1 MKIKMRSISFLDGSY
16 PVKTMITDREDW
28 QSRSGWQD
36 DDSRKSII
44 EDHLHT
50 PLKRVIYA
58 RETHSGS
65 VYSVSDNDVSGALE
79 TISEDLRIGPAG
91 GYDAVVTAAP
101 GILLCV
107 WTADCIPLFLYD
119 TVKHAAAIAH
129 CGWRGICGGIAENTL
144 EVMSRRF
151 GSSPGNILA
160 AFGPG
165 ICADCYEV
173 GSELIE
179 AFSSRFP
186 RKELGELFLP
196 KGNGKCLLDLRK
208 AVSFILLREGIRSD
222 RIHDTG
228 ICSYESG
235 DFASYR
241 RNGPSEASRQ
251 TLSGIVLL

>member
-1 MKIKMRSISFLDGSY
+1 MRSISFLDGRY
-16 PVKTMITDREDW
+16 PVKTIITDRQDW
-28 QSRSGWQD
+28 QSHAGWQVD
-36 DDSRKSII
+36 VFRKNII

-65 VYSVSDNDVSGALE
+65 VFSVSDNDGSGTLEAVSE
-79 TISEDLRIGPAG
+79 ELRIGPAG
-91 GYDAVVTAAP
+91 GFDAVVTAVP
-101 GILLCV
+101 GLLLCV

-119 TVKHAAAIAH
+119 TEKHAAAIAH

-144 EVMSRRF
+144 KVMWQRF
-151 GSSPGNILA
+151 GSSPENILA

-173 GSELIE
+173 GSDLIE
-179 AFSSRFP
+179 AFSSRFS
-186 RKELGELFLP
+186 RKELGELFRP
-196 KGNGKCLLDLRK
+196 KENGKCLLDLRK
-208 AVSFILLREGIRSD
+208 AVAFILLREGLRPD

-228 ICSYESG
+228 ICSYESEN
-235 DFASYR
+235 FASYR

>member
-1 MKIKMRSISFLDGSY
+1 MQSITFLDDSY
-16 PVKTMITDREDW
+16 PVKTVISDREDW
-28 QSRSGWQD
+28 QRPSGWQD
-36 DDSRKSII
+36 ADSRKNII
-44 EDHLHT
+44 EAYLQT
-50 PLKRVIYA
+50 PLKRVYYA

-65 VYSVSDNDVSGALE
+65 VFSISDKDMSDTLE
-79 TISEDLRIGPAG
+79 TVSEACRIGPSG
-91 GYDAVVTAAP
+91 GYDAMVTAVP

-119 TVKHAAAIAH
+119 TAKHAAAIAH
-129 CGWRGICGGIAENTL
+129 CGWRGICKGIVENTL
-144 EVMSRRF
+144 EEMGRCF
-151 GSSPGNILA
+151 GSSAKNILA

-179 AFSSRFP
+179 AFSARFSRE
-186 RKELGELFLP
+186 ELGELFRP
-196 KGNGKCLLDLRK
+196 EENGKHLLDLRK
-208 AVSFILLREGIRSD
+208 AITFALLREGVRSD
-222 RIHDTG
+222 RIHDAG
-228 ICSYESG
+228 ICSYESE